1 MDGWRGTVV
10 TTSIFTAAAVTDW
23 LDGYIARKVP
33 TLNFSYSLSF
43 LLVHLTL
50 EAFSVFNL
58 THLLKQTLLL
68 AMQMKMKSTFG
79 AFLDPVAD
87 KVIFFSFNFLSPI

>member
-33 TLNFSYSLSF
+33 TLNFSYSL
-43 LLVHLTL
+43 LLHLT
-50 EAFSVFNL
+50 
-58 THLLKQTLLL
+58 
-68 AMQMKMKSTFG
+68 
-79 AFLDPVAD
+79 
-87 KVIFFSFNFLSPI
+87 